1 MRYVNIDN
9 MFFLLLKDTHLF
21 LVYNCDLRIIDLYD
35 GMNFRY
41 KPFYYGTDWNQRC
54 CVAGTN

>member
-9 MFFLLLKDTHLF
+9 MVFLLLKDTHLF

-35 GMNFRY
+35 DMNFRY
-41 KPFYYGTDWNQRC
+41 KPFDYGTD
-54 CVAGTN
+54 